1 MQKVRRT
8 CRKLALKLS
17 YVDTPWVPPYELGV
31 SSPFPSSTLPTA
43 VGSSDSMAAGTS
55 FACTPIREGKG
66 PAKDKDDEDEDDN
79 DDAEYDEI
87 GMSQLY
93 GAPFRTQY
101 DEQVLQTTLGHICYK
116 FRESKY

>member
-1 MQKVRRT
+1 M
-8 CRKLALKLS
+8 
-17 YVDTPWVPPYELGV
+17 
-31 SSPFPSSTLPTA
+31 
-43 VGSSDSMAAGTS
+43 
-55 FACTPIREGKG
+55 
-66 PAKDKDDEDEDDN
+66 KDKDDEDEDDN
-79 DDAEYDEI
+79 DDTECDEI